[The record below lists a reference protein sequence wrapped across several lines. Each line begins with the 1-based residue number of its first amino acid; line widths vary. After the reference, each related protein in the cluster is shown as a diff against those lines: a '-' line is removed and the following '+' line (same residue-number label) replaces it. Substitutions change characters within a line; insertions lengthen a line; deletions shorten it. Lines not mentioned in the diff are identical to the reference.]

1 MQKPS
6 FDPGLTEKYSGNLR
20 RTINNADGSFNVL
33 RRGGSWRDIHPYLQL
48 INMTLPRFLGVVFA
62 AYIFVNTAFAL
73 LYFFLGRGQ
82 LMGDDAP
89 TEWGRFL
96 KDFYF
101 SAHTL
106 TTVGYGTIAPSG
118 NAANL
123 LAILEA
129 LAGLLGFA
137 IATGL
142 LFGRFSRPSAK
153 ISFSER
159 MLVAPYQDRLSLQFR
174 IVNLRS
180 NVLMDLTANVLF
192 MTVEGPPENRT
203 RKFKQLALER
213 ERVYFLP
220 LTWTIVHPID
230 ENSPL
235 WGITAQDLA
244 SMESEVLI
252 LIKGFD
258 DTFSQ
263 SVNSRHSY
271 RHDEIEW
278 GAKFSPAFFIDEVGE
293 IVLNVD
299 QVGRFAL
306 LESATPSKLEA

>member
-1 MQKPS
+1 
-6 FDPGLTEKYSGNLR
+6 
-20 RTINNADGSFNVL
+20 
-33 RRGGSWRDIHPYLQL
+33 
-48 INMTLPRFLGVVFA
+48 
-62 AYIFVNTAFAL
+62 
-73 LYFFLGRGQ
+73 
-82 LMGDDAP
+82 
-89 TEWGRFL
+89 
-96 KDFYF
+96 
-101 SAHTL
+101 
-106 TTVGYGTIAPSG
+106 
-118 NAANL
+118 
-123 LAILEA
+123 
-129 LAGLLGFA
+129 
-137 IATGL
+137 
-142 LFGRFSRPSAK
+142 
-153 ISFSER
+153 